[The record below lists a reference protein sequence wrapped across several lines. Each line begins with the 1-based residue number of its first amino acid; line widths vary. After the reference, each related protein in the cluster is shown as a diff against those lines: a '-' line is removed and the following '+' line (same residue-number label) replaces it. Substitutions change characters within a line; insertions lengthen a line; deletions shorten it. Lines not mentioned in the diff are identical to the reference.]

1 MKNLMEARDSVSG
14 SLAEC
19 YVTLTGRRYCLM
31 QLTEFESKWGITL
44 TDVPILG
51 RVQKGKKPTGAVGT
65 WTAKAHYNQ
74 SVLRAWLL
82 HYKKTGMIEPF
93 EIQVSNEDPSSRAGR
108 QTITYTGCYLDN
120 TILAKFTTGDEILTE
135 ELSGTFDDWDMPET
149 FTELEGM

>member
-108 QTITYTGCYLDN
+108 QTITGCYLDN

>member
-65 WTAKAHYNQ
+65 WRAKAHYNQ

-108 QTITYTGCYLDN
+108 QTITHTGCYLDN